1 MFERKHAFV
10 DSLALLVSFGPH
22 LVGAFGRCRR
32 RKKVFFPPPLSILEK
47 LKMICHRQWYKATWW
62 MALSYS
68 ASQSFTL
75 SFAVIL
81 SAFFFSEESHYFHH
95 PPHFSQIRCICPCLA
110 KGKKK
115 PFLRSWIPFP
125 CPHILCIFFSL
136 SFVHGM
142 NYNVTLFYGR
152 TRYSKAQQW
161 LLLLKFRL

>member
-1 MFERKHAFV
+1 MNNVWKKTRFCRLFSAPGQFWTT
-10 DSLALLVSFGPH
+10 LGRSFWT
-22 LVGAFGRCRR
+22 LQEE
-32 RKKVFFPPPLSILEK
+32 KKGVFFTPPPPLSILEK

-68 ASQSFTL
+68 VSQSFTL

-125 CPHILCIFFSL
+125 CPHILCIF
-136 SFVHGM
+136 
-142 NYNVTLFYGR
+142 LFFMICSWYELQCDIILWAD
-152 TRYSKAQQW
+152 TI
-161 LLLLKFRL
+161 